1 MAYPVTY
8 SIQRPE
14 RYNRWTVGF
23 RLILAIPLVLLLGTQ
38 FGGNG
43 RGSSGFNTGG
53 GITSLL
59 VLLALYAWFTILF
72 TGRFPVSMRNTEILL
87 FRWSQNI
94 SAYFL
99 LLAAPYPPFGEGE
112 YALRLEVTPAE
123 QYNRWTVGFRLIL
136 AIPHFIV
143 LIFLGIAAAVVTLI
157 AWFAILFT
165 GQYPESMYGF
175 VVGVARWGAR
185 VTGYVYLLV
194 DEYPPFSL
202 SDEESAPIQPQTA

>member
-1 MAYPVTY
+1 MTEPV
-8 SIQRPE
+8 
-14 RYNRWTVGF
+14 TVGF
-23 RLILAIPLVLLLGTQ
+23 RFILAIPLFLLIGSQ

-43 RGSSGFNTGG
+43 RGNSGFNSGG

-59 VLLALYAWFTILF
+59 ILLALYAWFTILF
-72 TGRFPVSMRNTEILL
+72 TGRFPASMRNTEIFL

-123 QYNRWTVGFRLIL
+123 QYNRWTVAFRLIL
-136 AIPHFIV
+136 AIPQIIV

-185 VTGYVYLLV
+185 VSAYLYLLV

-202 SDEESAPIQPQTA
+202 SADEGSPVQPLPA